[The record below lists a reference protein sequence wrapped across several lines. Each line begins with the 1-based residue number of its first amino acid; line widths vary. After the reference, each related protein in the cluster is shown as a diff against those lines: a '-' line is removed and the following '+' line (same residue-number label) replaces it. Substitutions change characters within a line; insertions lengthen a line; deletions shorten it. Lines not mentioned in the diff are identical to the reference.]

1 MENYQKDDSFSSDPW
16 RVFKIMAEFVEGFD
30 ELRKVIPAVSI
41 FGSARMK
48 PDNPYYDKTVE
59 IANKLVENDFSIIT
73 GGGGGIMEAGN
84 KGAAEKGGTSV
95 GLNIELP
102 FEQNPNPYIN
112 KLHLYRYFFVRKVM
126 FVKYSV
132 AFIFC
137 PGGFGTMDEF
147 FEVMTLVQ
155 TNKIKK
161 VPLVLFGKDYWR
173 GLVQWMKD
181 IQLGN
186 NYISVEDLDLF
197 FMTDNI
203 DEAVNHVVNNY
214 EKTLDWPIRFE

>member
-1 MENYQKDDSFSSDPW
+1 MKNFENQDSFNSDPW

-30 ELRKVIPAVSI
+30 ELRKIVPAVSI

-48 PDNPYYDKTVE
+48 PDNPYYNKTVE
-59 IANKLVENDFSIIT
+59 IAGKLVENDFSVIT

-84 KGAAEKGGTSV
+84 KGAAEKDGTSV

-102 FEQNPNPYIN
+102 FEQKPNPYIN
-112 KLHLYRYFFVRKVM
+112 NIHLYRYFFVRKVM

-147 FEVMTLVQ
+147 FEVITLVQ

-161 VPLVLFGKDYWR
+161 VPMVLFGKDYWE
-173 GLVQWMKD
+173 GLVEWIKD

-186 NYISVEDLDLF
+186 NYISIEDLDLF
-197 FMTDNI
+197 FMTDNT
-203 DEAVNHVVNNY
+203 DEAVNHVVSNY
-214 EKTLDWPIRFE
+214 EKTLDWPMRFE